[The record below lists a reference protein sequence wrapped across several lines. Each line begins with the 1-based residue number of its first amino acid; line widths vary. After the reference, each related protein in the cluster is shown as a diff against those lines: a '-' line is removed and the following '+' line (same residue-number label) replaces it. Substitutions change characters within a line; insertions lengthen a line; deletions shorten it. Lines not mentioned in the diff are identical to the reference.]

1 MPILTFSL
9 ANGSVNDADEVM
21 TLFEEIEAVLDG
33 GIQPANLAS
42 GFTLDAQTQ
51 LTNNNQEIQIPLKF
65 SLASAALTTVLK
77 DFGAI
82 ISGSYTVIGAYANY
96 TLTNGTGAP
105 SGSPDRVTFTVKAGA
120 YVTGSFVT
128 AATVLSTTTIYAAQT
143 ESVSEDLT
151 ANLSTV
157 NLSGPKTLVLS
168 IDGVPASNPPTSGF
182 FTLTL
187 VLKRLLQA

>member
-9 ANGSVNDADEVM
+9 ANDTSNDADQVM
-21 TLFEEIEAVLDG
+21 QLLQELEAVLDG

-42 GFTLDAQTQ
+42 GFMLDAQTQ
-51 LTNNNQEIQIPLKF
+51 LTNNEQEIHIPLKF
-65 SLASAALTTVLK
+65 SLASAALTTGLK

-82 ISGSYTVIGAYANY
+82 ISGAYTVIGAYANY

-105 SGSPDRVTFTVKAGA
+105 SGSPSQVTFTVKAGA
-120 YVTGSFVT
+120 YSAGSFV
-128 AATVLSTTTIYAAQT
+128 ASATVLSTVTIYATQT
-143 ESVSEDLT
+143 ESASTDLT

-157 NLSGPKTLVLS
+157 SLSGPKTLALS
-168 IDGVPASNPPTSGF
+168 IDGVPATNPPNSGF